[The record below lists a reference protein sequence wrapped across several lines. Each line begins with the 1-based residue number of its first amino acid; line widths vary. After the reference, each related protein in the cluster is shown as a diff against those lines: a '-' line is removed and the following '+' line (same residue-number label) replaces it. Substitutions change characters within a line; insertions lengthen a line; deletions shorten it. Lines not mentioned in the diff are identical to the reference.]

1 MIEIVSP
8 ADPSFV
14 ITEKRTADANGNWE
28 LPLDDTLN
36 PGAYTITVSA
46 SNKKTQSEP
55 VNRQF
60 VVVDKTALE
69 NKVTEISNENLVQA
83 EYTPVTWQA
92 LQDALDEANRVLNDG
107 NATQQQVDDALTA
120 LEDARSKLERIPAV
134 NKTALENKVTE
145 INNENLVQAEY
156 TPATWQA
163 LQDALDE
170 ANRVLNDGNAT
181 QQQVDDALTALEDA
195 RSKLE
200 RIPTV
205 NKTALENKVTEISNE
220 NLVEAE
226 YTPATWQALQ
236 DALDEANRVLNDGNA
251 TQQQVDDALTA
262 LEDARSKLERIPTVN
277 KTALE
282 NKVTEINNENLVQ
295 AEYTPATW
303 QALQDALDEANRVLN
318 DGNAT
323 QEQVNK
329 ALQAVR
335 DARNALARKLIIP
348 STGALHP
355 NVSADVYEYSMNV
368 DYSTTELRFT
378 VNPVTPDATITL
390 NGIVVNS
397 GQASE
402 AIALNVGSNEITMVI
417 TEKDG
422 TTSTYTIN
430 VTRAAAPNGGGNNGG
445 GNGGNSGNNGG
456 SGNITTPPP
465 SPAPSNVE
473 RITVNVE
480 ASGKGVVAQTV
491 IERTSNADGTK
502 SDKVT
507 FESSKATEAVQKTLA
522 AGSTAVRI
530 VIPDEN
536 DEVKDVR
543 VELPVAALKTVHESG
558 LHLEIFTDNGM
569 ITIPNASLRDLN
581 QNLYFHLV
589 PIKQVDERKQVEERA
604 KKEQLVREVLN
615 DGNIYVVDRPFT
627 IETNMPS
634 RPVQIT
640 LPMNSSHI
648 PADASKR
655 ALFLSNL
662 AIFIEHSDGERKLVT
677 PELGEYAEGVLGLT
691 FEIGKFSTFTILN
704 LDQGAEGTHSAYMVG
719 FPDGTFKPAQALTRA
734 QIATIL
740 SRVLDLPAAGT
751 AVAYPDVTETHWASE
766 AIRFATVT
774 GLMQGMP
781 DGSFQPEKAISRA
794 EMATII
800 ARLQN
805 LTGEANHSFSDVR
818 GHWAEGNIANVYVA
832 GYMEGMPDGSF
843 QPNKTLTRA
852 EAVVVFNRLL
862 QRGPLYEVTAS
873 WTDVATTHWA
883 FHHIEEASRDHSY
896 ITRNDGGETIVE

>member
-1 MIEIVSP
+1 
-8 ADPSFV
+8 
-14 ITEKRTADANGNWE
+14 
-28 LPLDDTLN
+28 
-36 PGAYTITVSA
+36 
-46 SNKKTQSEP
+46 
-55 VNRQF
+55 
-60 VVVDKTALE
+60 
-69 NKVTEISNENLVQA
+69 
-83 EYTPVTWQA
+83 
-92 LQDALDEANRVLNDG
+92 
-107 NATQQQVDDALTA
+107 
-120 LEDARSKLERIPAV
+120 
-134 NKTALENKVTE
+134 
-145 INNENLVQAEY
+145 
-156 TPATWQA
+156 
-163 LQDALDE
+163 
-170 ANRVLNDGNAT
+170 
-181 QQQVDDALTALEDA
+181 
-195 RSKLE
+195 
-200 RIPTV
+200 
-205 NKTALENKVTEISNE
+205 
-220 NLVEAE
+220 
-226 YTPATWQALQ
+226 
-236 DALDEANRVLNDGNA
+236 
-251 TQQQVDDALTA
+251 
-262 LEDARSKLERIPTVN
+262 
-277 KTALE
+277 LE

-402 AIALNVGSNEITMVI
+402 AIALNVGSNEITIVI

-558 LHLEIFTDNGM
+558 LDLEIFTDNGM

-640 LPMNSSHI
+640 FPMNSSHI

-818 GHWAEGNIANVYVA
+818 GHWAEGSIANVYVA

-873 WTDVATTHWA
+873 WTDVATSHWA